1 MAHLLSLLK
10 GAGGVLP
17 EAVRDAGRLTPYAV
31 LTRYPSTATPLT
43 ERDYEHA
50 VKIAEAVVRWA
61 GEQL

>member
-43 ERDYEHA
+43 ERDYERA
-50 VKIAEAVVRWA
+50 VKIAEAVVGWA